1 MSREGRE
8 TEEVGLVRW
17 VVTKVSIGSNYF
29 LIYISI
35 AFAVE
40 PIWGGVSNARW
51 IGARSNTD
59 ISEV

>member
-40 PIWGGVSNARW
+40 PIMEGCPMPVDR
-51 IGARSNTD
+51 RS
-59 ISEV
+59 I